1 MIWLLANRYVLVAI
15 AIAIVAATSG
25 LWAYGK
31 YQYHVGYQAAENVRH
46 VADLESF
53 KSESLRLQGLSQNL
67 ELQLTA
73 LRDAQPKIIERF
85 NRVIIEKPLPAD
97 CVIDSDRLRELNAA
111 ISAANTGKS
120 GQPLPGGR

>member
-15 AIAIVAATSG
+15 ALVAATSG
-25 LWAYGK
+25 LWTYGR
-31 YQYHVGYQAAENVRH
+31 YQYYVGYQVAKNVRH

-53 KSESLRLQGLSQNL
+53 KSESLRLQGLSQNF

-73 LRDAQPKIIERF
+73 LREAQPKIIERF

-111 ISAANTGKS
+111 ISTANTGKS